1 MQQQVHQTLDSPE
14 VDWTAIAVAAADRAP
29 AKLRFDRMHV
39 LLGWLQSMLKP
50 HPTATPS
57 SLTRGKPCHT
67 EVTVHVLCI
76 PLLIANVGQCTPEI
90 NLNGMVGGAY
100 DHLKG
105 CCSTLVSNLKLDQ
118 Q

>member
-1 MQQQVHQTLDSPE
+1 MFGVVANHAQTTPNHHTFIFDSGE
-14 VDWTAIAVAAADRAP
+14 A
-29 AKLRFDRMHV
+29 L
-39 LLGWLQSMLKP
+39 SY
-50 HPTATPS
+50 
-57 SLTRGKPCHT
+57 RGHST
-67 EVTVHVLCI
+67 F
-76 PLLIANVGQCTPEI
+76 LIANVGQCTPQI